1 MKVRDI
7 LARKGT
13 AVITIGQGA
22 SLHEAVSLLNE
33 HRIGVVLVTDVEDS
47 PVGILSE
54 RDVVTIMAAEGCNL
68 NDKLVS
74 DAMTADLIVCV
85 PDDELNYVMSV
96 MTQRRVRHLP
106 ILDKGRL
113 VGIICESDL
122 LKAEPSAATTLS
134 VYEIHSLLAQ
144 LRLKEIM
151 VSPVF
156 TVEEQCPLE
165 EAARILRENRI
176 TGLPVMR
183 LLTRASRITY
193 SPVTHSCPTPSAPQ
207 IWPFDL
213 WKSPASESML
223 PPASSL

>member
-22 SLHEAVSLLNE
+22 SLHEAVSLLYE

-106 ILDKGRL
+106 ILDGEHL
-113 VGIICESDL
+113 AGLISIGDVV
-122 LKAEPSAATTLS
+122 KAQIDDAET
-134 VYEIHSLLAQ
+134 EIRF
-144 LRLKEIM
+144 LRSYING
-151 VSPVF
+151 
-156 TVEEQCPLE
+156 TW
-165 EAARILRENRI
+165 
-176 TGLPVMR
+176 T
-183 LLTRASRITY
+183 
-193 SPVTHSCPTPSAPQ
+193 
-207 IWPFDL
+207 
-213 WKSPASESML
+213 
-223 PPASSL
+223 